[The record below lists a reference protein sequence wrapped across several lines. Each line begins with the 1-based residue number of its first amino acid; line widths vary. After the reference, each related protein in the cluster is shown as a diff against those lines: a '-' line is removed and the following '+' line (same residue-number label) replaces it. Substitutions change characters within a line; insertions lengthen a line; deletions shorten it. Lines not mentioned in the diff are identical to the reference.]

1 MSSSDL
7 STLYRLH
14 KVDLA
19 IHEIKARV
27 AALPRGEAEKAAIQ
41 RLKPEHDAAKEAYQT
56 CSGNVT
62 DAELLQKD
70 LSDKIDKIEKLLY
83 GGSLVSSREIE
94 AYQKEQAMFRRQK
107 EESEIQAMEWLEEL
121 PGLKKKY
128 EDLHKQMVQLQIAGK
143 AVVEKSMAARDQLEA
158 EYKKVTAL
166 RPGLAEKV
174 TKPMLVQYDA
184 IRQKAG
190 GVGMAEITPKSTC
203 GMCGMTLPEK
213 AIELARMDKLVSC
226 ESCRRILILVVP
238 GV

>member
-19 IHEIKARV
+19 IHEIKSRV
-27 AALPRGEAEKAAIQ
+27 AALPRGDAEKASIQ
-41 RLKPEHDAAKEAYQT
+41 ALKPEHDAAKEAYQE
-56 CSGNVT
+56 CSRNIT

-70 LSDKIDKIEKLLY
+70 LTAKIDKIEKLLY
-83 GGSLVSSREIE
+83 GGTLVNSREID

-107 EESEIQAMEWLEEL
+107 EESELQTMEWLDQL
-121 PGLKKKY
+121 PPLKKSY
-128 EDLHKQMVQLQIAGK
+128 EKLHNEMVRLQTAGK
-143 AVVEKSMAARDQLEA
+143 AVVEKSMAVRDQLEA
-158 EYKKVTAL
+158 EYKKVVAM
-166 RPGLAEKV
+166 RPGIAEKV

-203 GMCGMTLPEK
+203 AMCGMALPEK
-213 AIELARMDKLVSC
+213 AIELAKMDKLVSC

-238 GV
+238 GA